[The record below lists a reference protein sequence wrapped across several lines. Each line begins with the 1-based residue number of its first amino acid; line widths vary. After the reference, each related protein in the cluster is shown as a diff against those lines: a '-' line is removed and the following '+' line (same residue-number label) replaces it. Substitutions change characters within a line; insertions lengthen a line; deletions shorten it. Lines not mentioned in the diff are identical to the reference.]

1 MQSFKVF
8 YYNFVMIL
16 FEQASFVFLVSSRF
30 NHLEI
35 SQTHSKAPSIH
46 PPSLL
51 SQECHLKTIK
61 ELDSLFLYL
70 KNIYEIAMLER
81 KKKVWILTVGC
92 KLSNGLVA
100 IQHLHIE

>member
-1 MQSFKVF
+1 
-8 YYNFVMIL
+8 MIL

-30 NHLEI
+30 KHLEI

-46 PPSLL
+46 PPSFL

-81 KKKVWILTVGC
+81 KKKKSVDFNEHCVRSVVNC
-92 KLSNGLVA
+92 
-100 IQHLHIE
+100 QMD